1 MTPPNWHPGQLPIG
15 WETAYADDAELG
27 ERPLWDERT
36 GTLIWVDSYG
46 GIVHRLGDD
55 AQHTALAV
63 GAPLG
68 AAALREGG
76 GLVVARGD
84 GIAFIAPDG
93 TADRPGIPFGLAGN
107 VRFNDGACDP
117 AGRFLIG
124 TCAADGS
131 AGIGALYSVS
141 GDGAVV
147 ELLSGITES
156 NGLAWSADGT
166 TMYYVDSGEA
176 CLRAYPYDVAA
187 GRIGDR
193 RDLVVFGEG
202 EGIPDGLITDA
213 DDAVWVAMWEGASV
227 RRYSPAGELLLH
239 IETPVSRPTCTAF
252 GGPALD
258 RLYLTTAWEGM
269 DAEER
274 AREPLAGS
282 VLVARPGVRGVAA
295 ARFAG

>member
-1 MTPPNWHPGQLPIG
+1 MTPIA

-36 GTLIWVDSYG
+36 RALIWVDAYG
-46 GIVHRLGDD
+46 GIVHRLAQDGD
-55 AQHTALAV
+55 HALAEV

-76 GLVVARGD
+76 GLVVARAD
-84 GIAFIAPDG
+84 GVAFTGPDGAPDRPEIAFQHA
-93 TADRPGIPFGLAGN
+93 AN

-124 TCAADGS
+124 TCATDGS
-131 AGIGALYSVS
+131 TGLGALYSVRP
-141 GDGAVV
+141 DGAVDR
-147 ELLSGITES
+147 LLDGVTES
-156 NGLAWSADGT
+156 NGLAWSADGA

-176 CLRAYPYDVAA
+176 CLRTYPYDVAT

-202 EGIPDGLITDA
+202 DGIPDGLITDA

-227 RRYSPAGELLLH
+227 RRYSPAGELLLQ

-252 GGPALD
+252 GGAALD

-269 DAEER
+269 DARER
-274 AREPLAGS
+274 AQEPLAGS
-282 VLVARPGVRGVAA
+282 LLVTSPGVCGVAA

>member
-1 MTPPNWHPGQLPIG
+1 MSIA

-36 GTLIWVDSYG
+36 GTLIWVDAYG

-55 AQHTALAV
+55 GRHTALAV
-63 GAPLG
+63 GPPLG

-84 GIAFIAPDG
+84 GVAFRASDG
-93 TADRPGIPFGLAGN
+93 TVDRPEISFGLAGN
-107 VRFNDGACDP
+107 ERFNDGACDP

-131 AGIGALYSVS
+131 TGIGALHSVS
-141 GDGAVV
+141 GDGEVV

-156 NGLAWSADGT
+156 NGLAWSADGG

-176 CLRAYPYDVAA
+176 CLRAYPYDAA
-187 GRIGDR
+187 TGRIGDR
-193 RDLVVFGEG
+193 RDVVVFA
-202 EGIPDGLITDA
+202 DG
-213 DDAVWVAMWEGASV
+213 AVWVAMWEGASV
-227 RRYSPAGELLLH
+227 RRYSPAGELLMQ
-239 IETPVSRPTCTAF
+239 IETPVSRPTCAAF

-258 RLYLTTAWEGM
+258 RLYLTTSWEGM
-269 DAEER
+269 DASER

-282 VLVARPGVRGVAA
+282 VLVTRPGVRGVAA